1 MYINKVVF
9 LEGYDVLDLNEEFP
23 NLIVD
28 TDYGTTELLGDRIQE
43 ASEDF
48 EAFKREYGINEGVEY
63 KDFMEKVS
71 NRIGTDLYE
80 MLENGSVD
88 FCLIC

>member
-48 EAFKREYGINEGVEY
+48 EAFKKEYGINEGVEY
-63 KDFMEKVS
+63 KEKY
-71 NRIGTDLYE
+71 RALKQAQH
-80 MLENGSVD
+80 
-88 FCLIC
+88 